1 MRRRTA
7 LIGLALALWLSVGV
21 VAYPQE
27 GAASGVDR
35 RALIGDPQGRPL
47 GGEELAAAAKQLAGK
62 MRCPVCQGLSV
73 ADSPT
78 LSAQAMYGEVE
89 EFLAQGYTREQI
101 LTYFEQSYGEFI
113 LLEPKA
119 EGFNLLVWIAP
130 ALALLAG
137 LLLIRRLGRLGR
149 SGRGNSARGA
159 SVADEDD
166 ELESYR
172 QRVRREIAS

>member
-7 LIGLALALWLSVGV
+7 LFGLSLAIWLGVSSVAHAQQAGRS
-21 VAYPQE
+21 
-27 GAASGVDR
+27 SGVDQ
-35 RALIGDPQGRPL
+35 RALIGEPQGKPL
-47 GGEELAAAAKQLAGK
+47 SGDELAATAKQLAGK
-62 MRCPVCQGLSV
+62 LRCPVCQALSV

-78 LSAQAMYGEVE
+78 LSAQAIYGEVE
-89 EFLAQGYTREQI
+89 EFLAQGYTRAQV
-101 LTYFEQSYGEFI
+101 LGYFEQSYGEFI

-137 LLLIRRLGRLGR
+137 LFLITRLGRG
-149 SGRGNSARGA
+149 SSARGA
-159 SVADEDD
+159 SAADEDD

-172 QRVRREIAS
+172 ERVRREIAS